1 MTASRKGKHPGRL
14 YMQGGKPFRHSPP
27 LSPQPLLLFPF
38 ISEQPLTAAGGG
50 IGAANN
56 RGYSE
61 RKVQENM
68 ECEIMM
74 VLQEE
79 AKESYR

>member
-1 MTASRKGKHPGRL
+1 MFLHIQRKHNRS
-14 YMQGGKPFRHSPP
+14 FT
-27 LSPQPLLLFPF
+27 F
-38 ISEQPLTAAGGG
+38 SEYRDAVGD
-50 IGAANN
+50 
-56 RGYSE
+56 RGYTE